1 MRFLGCVVLQWAAT
15 KDTIFWLGPMTQ
27 IKKAWFYFLKS
38 MTIARKLLRFFL
50 LKDLEKNNHKQFDIT

>member
-27 IKKAWFYFLKS
+27 IKKSL
-38 MTIARKLLRFFL
+38 ILFF
-50 LKDLEKNNHKQFDIT
+50 EKHDDRS